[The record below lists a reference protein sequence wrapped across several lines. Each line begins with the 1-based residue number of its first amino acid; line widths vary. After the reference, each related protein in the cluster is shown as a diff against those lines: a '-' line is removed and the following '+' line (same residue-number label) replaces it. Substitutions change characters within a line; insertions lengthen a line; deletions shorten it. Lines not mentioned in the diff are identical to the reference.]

1 MMKRLFTSTL
11 VLVCLAFPAV
21 AQAGSI
27 EQADMFD
34 AEARKFFEAGDYQL
48 ALDKYTQA
56 YSTYPQAKYVFGI
69 AASYV
74 KLGNL
79 PRALDAYEMFT
90 QYEPTPEVLKRVQ
103 AETVTLKGMLSK
115 EHGEVFVFSSPGEA
129 QIIVDEISKQN
140 VYQTPARRW
149 LKEGPHSIFF
159 KKENCIPREIKVDVK
174 KGEHVYI
181 YAGLKKSE

>member
-1 MMKRLFTSTL
+1 MMKNLLTSAL
-11 VLVCLAFPAV
+11 VLVCLVFPAV
-21 AQAGSI
+21 AHGGSI
-27 EQADMFD
+27 EEADMFH
-34 AEARKFFEAGDYQL
+34 AQGKKLFEAGDYQL

-56 YSTYPQAKYVFGI
+56 YSTYPQAKYVFAI
-69 AASYV
+69 AAAYV

-90 QYEPTPEVLKRVQ
+90 QYEPTPEVLARVQ
-103 AETVTLKGMLSK
+103 KETVTLKGLLSQ
-115 EHGEVFVFSSPGEA
+115 EYGEVFVFSSPSEA
-129 QIIVDEISKQN
+129 QIIIDEISKQN